1 MAIKGES
8 VGNNRHDV
16 SISERQCGRALPFE
30 IWQEALNKD
39 YALGCRSHRDA
50 VFASGISIGQAGA
63 LKIADVWMSG
73 QTLQPNGRQHA
84 EEDVL
89 MVKMIVEGEAVF
101 ERDGEQCR
109 FGAGG
114 MVIVDPAQ
122 PFLEHVP
129 AHAKLL
135 VVSAPKDALRER
147 GYKYSINRW
156 VAPDI
161 TSPDVRLVQD
171 MVRLIASHSPALDQD
186 MRARLGY
193 QLLDLMDVVLRQ
205 DLNPPAEAVR
215 LRVKHYVAQN
225 LGDATLDTAR
235 IAAAVNLSTG
245 HLNRLFAGEDMS
257 LMRYVWTRRLDL
269 AQQMLAA
276 PRWRG
281 QSIEAI
287 AWRCGFV
294 SPAHF
299 SRLFKE
305 HYGTTPRQMRAAP
318 LS

>member
-1 MAIKGES
+1 VPNDQNEAPKAA
-8 VGNNRHDV
+8 
-16 SISERQCGRALPFE
+16 RQCGTALPFE
-30 IWQEALNKD
+30 LWRDALNKD

-63 LKIADVWMSG
+63 LKIANVWMSG
-73 QTLQPNGRQHA
+73 QTLQPQVRQRV

-89 MVKMIVEGEAVF
+89 MIKMIVEGEAVF

-114 MVIVDPAQ
+114 LVIVDPAQ

-147 GYKYSINRW
+147 GYKYRINRW
-156 VAPDI
+156 VAPDV

-171 MVRLIASHSPALDQD
+171 MIRLIATHSPALHQE
-186 MRARLGY
+186 MRTRLGY
-193 QLLDLMDVVLRQ
+193 QLLDLMDVVLRE
-205 DLNPPAEAVR
+205 DLNPPAEAMR

-225 LGDATLDTAR
+225 LADTTLDAAR
-235 IAAAVNLSTG
+235 IAAAVNLSIG
-245 HLNRLFAGEDMS
+245 HLNRLFAEEEMS

-269 AQQMLAA
+269 AHQMLAA
-276 PRWRG
+276 ARCRA
-281 QSIEAI
+281 QSIESI

-294 SPAHF
+294 SAAHF

-305 HYGTTPRQMRAAP
+305 RYGCTPRELRGTAP
-318 LS
+318 S